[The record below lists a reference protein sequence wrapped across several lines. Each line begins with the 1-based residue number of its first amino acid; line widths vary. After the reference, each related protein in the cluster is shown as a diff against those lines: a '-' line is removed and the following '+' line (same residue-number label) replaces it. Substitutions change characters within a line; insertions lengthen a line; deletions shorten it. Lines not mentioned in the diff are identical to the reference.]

1 MPYTH
6 LLVAVAPTPE
16 SQVLIKSGVDSP
28 PPLTRR

>member
-16 SQVLIKSGVDSP
+16 SQVLIKKSGVDCP
-28 PPLTRR
+28 PR

>member
-16 SQVLIKSGVDSP
+16 SQVLIKKAVS
-28 PPLTRR
+28 